1 MSEPRTL
8 LQMAGVSAAP
18 DPWRQSALV
27 LIDCQR
33 EYRDGALP
41 LAGIDAAVAAA
52 ERALEAARRHGAP
65 VIHVKHRGRPGG
77 ALFAP
82 DGPMWEIMPEVAPA
96 SGEPVIEKG
105 LPNAFAKTELE
116 AALRAAG
123 RASLILVGFATH
135 MCVSSTARA
144 ALDLGFRATII
155 AAATAT
161 RDLPDGQ
168 GGVVKAAEL
177 QRVALVELADRFAVI
192 AADASAIP
200 T

>member
-1 MSEPRTL
+1 MTEPRTL
-8 LQMAGVSAAP
+8 LQMAGVAAAP

-52 ERALEAARRHGAP
+52 RGALEAARRQGAP
-65 VIHVKHRGRPGG
+65 VIHIKHRGRPGG

-96 SGEPVIEKG
+96 GGERVIEKG
-105 LPNAFAKTELE
+105 FPNAFAKTELE
-116 AALRAAG
+116 TALRATG
-123 RASLILVGFATH
+123 RASVILVGFATH

-144 ALDLGFRATII
+144 ALDLGFRATVI

-161 RDLPDGQ
+161 RDLPDGK

-177 QRVALVELADRFAVI
+177 QRVALVELADRFAFI

-200 T
+200 A

>member
-1 MSEPRTL
+1 MAQPRTL
-8 LQMAGVSAAP
+8 LQIAGVASTP
-18 DPWRQSALV
+18 GPWRRSALV

-41 LAGIDAAVAAA
+41 LAGIEKAVTAAQ
-52 ERALEAARRHGAP
+52 RALDSARRYAAP

-82 DGPMWEIMPEVAPA
+82 DGPMWEIMGDVAPT
-96 SGEPVIEKG
+96 SSEPVIEKG

-116 AALRAAG
+116 AKLRASG
-123 RASLILVGFATH
+123 RSDLILVGFATH

-144 ALDLGFRATII
+144 ALDLGFRTTII
-155 AAATAT
+155 ASATAT

-168 GGVVKAAEL
+168 GGVISAAEL
-177 QRVALVELADRFAVI
+177 QRVSLVELADRFATVVPN
-192 AADASAIP
+192 ADAIP
-200 T
+200 E